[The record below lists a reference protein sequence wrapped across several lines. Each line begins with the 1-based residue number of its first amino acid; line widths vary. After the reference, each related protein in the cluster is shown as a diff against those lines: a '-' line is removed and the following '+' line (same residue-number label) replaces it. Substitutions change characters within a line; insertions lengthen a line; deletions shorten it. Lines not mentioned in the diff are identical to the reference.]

1 MVAIPITRPRS
12 LVVGSPEYFKG
23 RSKPI
28 VPLDLVQHRCIEMRM
43 ANGRMYRWEFERRGE
58 AHVID
63 VPRNLTLDAT
73 DLILAAAHSGAAL
86 AYIGEYSLAAHMA
99 AGRLNP
105 VVEEWC
111 PAYPGLSLFFVT
123 PPHARQIARL
133 HRPDQGTSCLTN
145 RVKLRQIMG
154 SMRRPN

>member
-63 VPRNLTLDAT
+63 VPGNLTLTRRALSWRPRIRAPHSLISASIRSLRIWLPGALIRCWKSGAL
-73 DLILAAAHSGAAL
+73 LILGSA
-86 AYIGEYSLAAHMA
+86 
-99 AGRLNP
+99 
-105 VVEEWC
+105 
-111 PAYPGLSLFFVT
+111 FF
-123 PPHARQIARL
+123 
-133 HRPDQGTSCLTN
+133 S
-145 RVKLRQIMG
+145 
-154 SMRRPN
+154 

>member
-28 VPLDLVQHRCIEMRM
+28 VPLDLVQHRCIQMRM
-43 ANGRMYRWEFERRGE
+43 ANGRLYRWEFERRGE

-63 VPRNLTLDAT
+63 VPGNLTLDAT
-73 DLILAAAHSGAAL
+73 DLILAAALSGAGL

-99 AGRLNP
+99 AGHPIP
-105 VVEEWC
+105 VLEEWC
-111 PAYPGLSLFFVT
+111 PAYPGLSLYFSQRRHM
-123 PPHARQIARL
+123 PA
-133 HRPDQGTSCLTN
+133 
-145 RVKLRQIMG
+145 KLRAFIDLIREQAV
-154 SMRRPN
+154 